1 MLKKKTTLTILF
13 CFSLLLNFAAAW
25 SNPEAN
31 GSFGIGLT
39 GSTPTP
45 TPTPTPNATATPTPT
60 PTATPTPTPTPPS
73 LVLPTT
79 TPFPT
84 PFVNITYNATDNHT
98 EANQIPENKTIGNS
112 TLFGLSALT
121 GDFIFNT
128 PPVLP
133 EIAIPI
139 AALLVLGIAW
149 QLSIRKHLSK
159 LKMPSKPAK
168 TPSRTQEEMEI
179 SPKARGMPHAQKA
192 WLESFKKR

>member
-1 MLKKKTTLTILF
+1 MRL
-13 CFSLLLNFAAAW
+13 SLLLIFYLFLNFSITWAW
-25 SNPEAN
+25 SSPEAN

-39 GSTPTP
+39 GSSPTP
-45 TPTPTPNATATPTPT
+45 TPTPTPNATATPMPT
-60 PTATPTPTPTPPS
+60 PTATPTATPTPSP
-73 LVLPTT
+73 LVLATT

-84 PFVNITYNATDNHT
+84 PFVNITYNATDNRT
-98 EANQIPENKTIGNS
+98 VANQIPENKTVGNS
-112 TLFGLSALT
+112 TLFGLGALT

-128 PPVLP
+128 PPVQP

-168 TPSRTQEEMEI
+168 TLSRTEEEVEM
-179 SPKARGMPHAQKA
+179 SPKSKGMPHAQKA
-192 WLESFKKR
+192 WLESFKKP